1 MIWRLSWD
9 IDVLI
14 TIVIF
19 WIVAMVLLFMIPRN
33 RKPSSATAWLLL
45 MFVIPLVGLIIFFLI
60 GSPKLSKRRR
70 AMQHTMNDTITKAV
84 AEAQSREE
92 FDSLLEPPIPPRYKP
107 FVKLNTNLGGLPAFA
122 GNAVELLPD
131 YLANLECIAQEIDR
145 AQRFV
150 HLEYFTL
157 SRDEDTKSV
166 FAALLRLQLHALRPA
181 QPPQDRG
188 DRWASWLYRFAEYDQ
203 TQLLPQGF
211 HLL

>member
-9 IDVLI
+9 VNALI

-19 WIVAMVLLFMIPRN
+19 WIVGMVLLFMIPRN

-45 MFVIPLVGLIIFFLI
+45 MYVIPLLGFIIFFLI

-84 AEAQSREE
+84 AEAQSNDE
-92 FDSLLEPPIPPRYKP
+92 FDSLLEPPIPPRYEQ

-122 GNAVELLPD
+122 ENTVELLSD
-131 YLANLECIAQEIDR
+131 YLTNLACIAQEIDR

-150 HLEYFTL
+150 HIEYFT
-157 SRDEDTKSV
+157 
-166 FAALLRLQLHALRPA
+166 
-181 QPPQDRG
+181 
-188 DRWASWLYRFAEYDQ
+188 
-203 TQLLPQGF
+203 
-211 HLL
+211 